1 MGPMEEVDDEHV
13 DGDIAT
19 LEFTGHVKHLVLV
32 PVAQLALPE
41 SQPPFGHDRRMACR
55 IGVMALDFGRGF
67 SGRDPVVEL
76 TGGFRLPACAVLA
89 EFRGADGGVVPQ
101 EAVSRGGHHERDL
114 MEQLRTVR
122 CGKTEFAQAFRMPGT
137 GIVLTE
143 HVGGHHKIAVG
154 QGGHTGV
161 FIDGNRD
168 RIPSFMM
175 LVEQSPIRVIDGHFL
190 RCTNPHTVH
199 APRFD
204 AQGLAF
210 APPFKRMPIDFHS
223 HGSLSFHLASL
234 SRPNHN
240 FVEPV
245 HIAKITQSAT

>member
-1 MGPMEEVDDEHV
+1 MGQFEGTAFEVHIRLLV
-13 DGDIAT
+13 FPHA
-19 LEFTGHVKHLVLV
+19 VKVLV
-32 PVAQLALPE
+32 FTRLEQRFDPLAATVSRTVA
-41 SQPPFGHDRRMACR
+41 ACMKFQR
-55 IGVMALDFGRGF
+55 
-67 SGRDPVVEL
+67 
-76 TGGFRLPACAVLA
+76 AVL
-89 EFRGADGGVVPQ
+89 R
-101 EAVSRGGHHERDL
+101 HL

-245 HIAKITQSAT
+245 HIAKITQSVT